1 VRIEGR
7 PILDIDLNLTNQ
19 GADPIVLQFV
29 PFMVASIDF
38 SALSVLGSL
47 QAGDQLIVCRDDEQH
62 KITAEDMK
70 QFLGLP
76 VKIQDPFNNEHE
88 L

>member
-7 PILDIDLNLTNQ
+7 PLIDIDLNLINQ
-19 GADPIVLQFV
+19 GSDPIVLGFV

-62 KITAEDMK
+62 KISAEDMK

-76 VKIQDPFNNEHE
+76 VKIQDPFNNTHE